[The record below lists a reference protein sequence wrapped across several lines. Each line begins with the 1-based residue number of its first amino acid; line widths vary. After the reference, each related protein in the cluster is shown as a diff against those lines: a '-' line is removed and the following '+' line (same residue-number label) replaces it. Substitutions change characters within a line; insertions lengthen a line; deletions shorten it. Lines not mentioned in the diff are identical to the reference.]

1 MIPEHPVPP
10 AFQALSVA
18 LQGRYG
24 LLGEIGQGG
33 MAKVFLAE
41 DLKHGRRVAIKVLHP
56 EISSGMGADRFL
68 REIRIAAGLQHPNI
82 LPMHDSG
89 RADGLL
95 YYVMPFVDGESL
107 DQVLKKDIQLP
118 VGEAIR
124 LTTELAEA
132 LAYAHSEGIV
142 HRDIKPENILISKGH
157 AIVMDFGI
165 ATALTEAGEESLTRT
180 GLSVGTPSYMSPE
193 QAKADPNL
201 DHRSDIYSLGCVL
214 YEMLAGEP
222 PFSGVSPQAVMSR
235 HIQER
240 PPSVSTVRPSV
251 PPEVEAAIERAL
263 QKVPADRFATATD
276 FSRALTSDLPVPAGP
291 VRVRR
296 GVGTTLLTIT
306 VALVAVVA
314 IKQWILPG
322 SDLDPNRVVAFPLT
336 TTDPQ
341 AAERDLGWRV
351 ALAIGT
357 AMEHAQPL
365 RFIDGADWLSQEL
378 IADPRLMT
386 PEEEKR
392 IARDRRARY
401 FTSGVVG
408 SRADSIAVVLRLFDV
423 LGDTLVQQETASGST
438 RETNAETLGLA
449 AVSRLLPSILAT
461 GRDVDFSAL
470 TDRVPGAIALTIA
483 GTQQYRNGRYGAA
496 YDLYRRAVEEDTL
509 MAFAAVM
516 AAQAAGWINR
526 YTEAEDLAAAALAHE
541 ELLPPKYRRFIRGWD
556 HFLNGRADSASS
568 YFRGALEIDPE
579 WPEGLTALGEVYY
592 HLLPSEA
599 PLDSLSQVTFERSL
613 DRDTIMGPALVHL
626 AEIALRKGDVAKADP
641 LIRRLESV
649 EADRSWIRQLETMR
663 ACVQEG
669 VNGFDWET
677 LARDSPGVALLASRS
692 LAVGGSQPECA
703 EEGLRTVLASAEAQR
718 SHWGALFTLQSTL
731 LAQGRT
737 QEVYALLDSAQTAGS
752 RGVFSLYLSDAV
764 AGWPLAD
771 KADEAREM
779 ARSAVGP
786 GYPGIGSTN
795 RWLLGMWAARSGM
808 TEELR
813 EIIGGLSE
821 VVDTATTPTARIAL
835 EALGG
840 HLSFAEGD
848 TAGAINTLKGL
859 SSNVRPSVL
868 TWDLVGHLAAEKL
881 LLAELLL
888 AEGRYREAWTVA
900 SIFDHPG
907 PVLFLVFLPRSLEI
921 RAQAAE
927 ALGRE
932 GPAREFRRRLATLGW
947 TDRVPPGAR

>member
-1 MIPEHPVPP
+1 
-10 AFQALSVA
+10 
-18 LQGRYG
+18 
-24 LLGEIGQGG
+24 
-33 MAKVFLAE
+33 
-41 DLKHGRRVAIKVLHP
+41 
-56 EISSGMGADRFL
+56 
-68 REIRIAAGLQHPNI
+68 
-82 LPMHDSG
+82 
-89 RADGLL
+89 
-95 YYVMPFVDGESL
+95 
-107 DQVLKKDIQLP
+107 
-118 VGEAIR
+118 
-124 LTTELAEA
+124 LTTEVAEA
-132 LAYAHSEGIV
+132 LDYAHSEGIV
-142 HRDIKPENILISKGH
+142 HRDIKPENVLISKGH

-201 DHRSDIYSLGCVL
+201 DHRSDIYSLACVL

-251 PPEVEAAIERAL
+251 PPAVEVAIERAL
-263 QKVPADRFATATD
+263 QKVPADRFSTALE
-276 FSRALTSDLPVPAGP
+276 FSRALTSELPVPARP

-296 GVGTTLLTIT
+296 GVGTALLTIAL
-306 VALVAVVA
+306 ALVSVVA
-314 IKQWILPG
+314 IKPIKQWVLPG
-322 SDLDPNRVVAFPLT
+322 SALDPNRVVAFPLT
-336 TTDPQ
+336 TTGPD

-365 RFIDGADWLSQEL
+365 RFIDGADWLTQEL

-401 FTSGVVG
+401 FTSGVVRSG
-408 SRADSIAVVLRLFDV
+408 ADSVAVVLRLFDV
-423 LGDTLVQQETASGST
+423 LGDTLIQQETASGST

-483 GTQQYRNGRYGAA
+483 GTQQYRNGRYEEA

-509 MAFAAVM
+509 LAFAAVM

-526 YTEAEDLAAAALAHE
+526 YNEAEELAAAALAHE
-541 ELLPPKYRRFIRGWD
+541 NLLPPKYRRFIRGWD
-556 HFLNGRADSASS
+556 HFLHGRADSASS
-568 YFRGALEIDPE
+568 YLRGALEIDPE

-599 PLDSLSQVTFERSL
+599 PLDSLAQATFERSL
-613 DRDTIMGPALVHL
+613 DRDTMMGPALVHL
-626 AEIALRKGDVAKADP
+626 AEIALRKGDVVKADP

-649 EADRSWIRQLETMR
+649 RADPSWIRQLEAMR

-669 VNGFDWET
+669 VDGFDWEG

-692 LAVGGSQPECA
+692 LAVAGSQPECA
-703 EEGLRTVLASAEAQR
+703 EKGLRAVLASAEAHR

-737 QEVYALLDSAQTAGS
+737 QEAYALLDSAQTAGS
-752 RGVFSLYLSDAV
+752 RGVFSLYLSDAI

-771 KADEAREM
+771 KADEARGI
-779 ARSAVGP
+779 ARTAAGP
-786 GYPGIGSTN
+786 GYPGLGSAHQ
-795 RWLLGMWAARSGM
+795 WLLGQWAARSGR

-813 EIIGGLSE
+813 EVIRGLSE
-821 VVDTATTPTARIAL
+821 EAETATSSTARTAL

-840 HLSFAEGD
+840 HLSLAEGD
-848 TAGAINTLKGL
+848 TAAAMNTLEGL
-859 SSNVRPSVL
+859 SSDVRPSVL
-868 TWDLVGHLAAEKL
+868 TWDLVGHLAAENL
-881 LLAELLL
+881 PLAELLL
-888 AEGRYREAWTVA
+888 AEGRHREAWTVA

-932 GPAREFRRRLATLGW
+932 GPAREFRRRLAALGW
-947 TDRVPPGAR
+947 TDRVPPRAR